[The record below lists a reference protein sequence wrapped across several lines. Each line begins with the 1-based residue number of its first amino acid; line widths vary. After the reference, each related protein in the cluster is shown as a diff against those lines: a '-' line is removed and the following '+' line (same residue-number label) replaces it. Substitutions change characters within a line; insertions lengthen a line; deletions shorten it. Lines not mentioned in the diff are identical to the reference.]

1 MSIFIIIIMCISVEK
16 SIRIKVIKVMETSI
30 LNRLDRTCE
39 KYADKVMFRDENNEI
54 TFAGFNRLTKAVGS
68 YLAGKVPCG
77 APVAVMSGRHI
88 NTPAC
93 FLGAVRAGC
102 FYAPMDGDM
111 PMARLNQ
118 ILGVIKAEYMLVD
131 RAHLETAQA
140 LSFDGEIIVA
150 EDILDTAPDEEL
162 LASRE
167 ATLQCTSPL
176 YVIFTS
182 GSTGVPKGVIT
193 SHQSL
198 MCYIDAVAKV
208 LSIDDSDVLGNQSP
222 LDYIAAIRDIYLP
235 VSFGAS
241 TYIIP
246 KNEFAVPTT
255 LFETLNREKITA
267 LCWSVAGV
275 ELPAKLGAFDVGKPE
290 YLKKLCFSGSV
301 MPCKYL
307 KIWQEHL
314 PDVLYVNQYGPTEA
328 TASCTYY
335 VVKEKVDDDTVLPI
349 GKPYDNYR
357 VLLLNEDNTATAQGE
372 IGEICVSGPIL
383 ALGYYGNT
391 EQTAKS
397 FIQNPLNDN
406 YRELIYKTGD
416 LGSFAP
422 DGTLLFHGRKDRQIK
437 HLGHRIEL
445 GEIEETAK
453 KIEGVADCCA
463 LYNKEKATLYLFYTG
478 QATSKEIVL
487 YFRQNMPAFM
497 VPRKLINLEALPA
510 LPNGKTDMQA
520 LKSYFK

>member
-1 MSIFIIIIMCISVEK
+1 
-16 SIRIKVIKVMETSI
+16 METSI
-30 LNRLDRTCE
+30 LQRLNRSCE
-39 KYADKVMFRDENNEI
+39 QYADKVMFKDEHSQI
-54 TFAGFNRLTKAVGS
+54 TFAEFNRLTKAVGS
-68 YLAGKVPCG
+68 YLAAKVPCG

-88 NTPAC
+88 LTPAC

-111 PMARLNQ
+111 PQARLNQ
-118 ILGVIKAEYMLVD
+118 ILGVIKAEFMLVD
-131 RAHLETAQA
+131 KAHLETAQS
-140 LSFDGEIIVA
+140 LDFNGELIVL
-150 EDILDTAPDEEL
+150 EDIADTEIDEALIE
-162 LASRE
+162 ARS
-167 ATLQCTSPL
+167 ATLTCTSPL

-193 SHQSL
+193 SHLSL

-208 LSIDDSDVLGNQSP
+208 LSINDTDICGNQSP
-222 LDYIAAIRDIYLP
+222 LDYIAAVRDIYFP

-255 LFETLNREKITA
+255 LFETLNREKITS

-275 ELPAKLGAFDVGKPE
+275 ELPAKLGAFDVSKPE

-314 PDVLYVNQYGPTEA
+314 PDVLYVNQYGPTES

-335 VVKEKVDDDTVLPI
+335 VVKEKVNDDSVLPI
-349 GKPYDNYR
+349 GTAYDNYR
-357 VLLLNEDNTATAQGE
+357 ILLLNEDNTATPMGE
-372 IGEICVSGPIL
+372 QGEICVTGPIL
-383 ALGYYGNT
+383 ALGYYGNP
-391 EQTAKS
+391 EQTAKTLM
-397 FIQNPLNDN
+397 QNPLNSN

-416 LGSFAP
+416 LGSFRE
-422 DGTLLFHGRKDRQIK
+422 DGILLFHGRKDRQIK

-453 KIEGVADCCA
+453 KIAGVTDCCS

-478 QATSKEIVL
+478 PATSKEIVL

-497 VPRKLINLEALPA
+497 VPRKLVNLEKLPT
-510 LPNGKTDMQA
+510 LPNGKTDMQT
-520 LKSYFK
+520 LKTYFK

>member
-1 MSIFIIIIMCISVEK
+1 
-16 SIRIKVIKVMETSI
+16 METSV
-30 LNRLDRTCE
+30 LNRLDRT
-39 KYADKVMFRDENNEI
+39 AAAFAGKVMFKDDSAQI
-54 TFAGFNRLTKAVGS
+54 TFGEFDRLTKAIGTF
-68 YLAGKVPCG
+68 LAGKLPAG
-77 APVAVMSGRHI
+77 APVAVMSGRHVL
-88 NTPAC
+88 TPAC

-111 PMARLNQ
+111 PKARLNQ
-118 ILGVIKAEYMLVD
+118 ILGVIKADYLLVD
-131 RAHLETAQA
+131 RAHLETAQS
-140 LSFDGEIIVA
+140 LDFNGEILVL
-150 EDILDTAPDEEL
+150 EDIRDTQPDEAL
-162 LASRE
+162 LSQRA
-167 ATLQCTSPL
+167 AALQCTSPL

-208 LSIDDSDVLGNQSP
+208 LSIDDTDTLGNQSP
-222 LDYIAAIRDIYLP
+222 LDYIAAVRDIYLP

-275 ELPAKLGAFDVGKPE
+275 ELPAKLGAFDVGKPA

-301 MPCKYL
+301 MPCRYL
-307 KIWQEHL
+307 KIWQENL

-335 VVKEKVDDDTVLPI
+335 VVNEKVDDDTVLPI
-349 GKPYDNYR
+349 GTPYDNYR
-357 VLLLNEDNTATAQGE
+357 VLLLNEDNTATPAGE
-372 IGEICVSGPIL
+372 TGEICVSGPIL
-383 ALGYYGNT
+383 ALGYYGNK
-391 EQTAKS
+391 EQTDKS

-416 LGSFAP
+416 LGHL
-422 DGTLLFHGRKDRQIK
+422 DENGVLHFHGRKDRQIK

-453 KIEGVADCCA
+453 KIAGVADCCA
-463 LYNKEKATLYLFYTG
+463 LYYKDKATLYLFYTG
-478 QATSKEIVL
+478 EATSKEIVL

-497 VPRKLINLEALPA
+497 VPRKLVNLEALPA
-510 LPNGKTDMQA
+510 LPNGKTDMQT
-520 LKSYFK
+520 LKGYFK

>member
-1 MSIFIIIIMCISVEK
+1 
-16 SIRIKVIKVMETSI
+16 METSI
-30 LNRLDRTCE
+30 LNRLDRTAVS
-39 KYADKVMFRDENNEI
+39 YADKVMFKDERSEI
-54 TFAGFNRLTKAVGS
+54 TFGDFNALTKAVGT
-68 YLAGKVPCG
+68 YLAQRIPAGQ
-77 APVAVMSGRHI
+77 PVAVMSGRHI
-88 NTPAC
+88 LTPAC

-111 PMARLNQ
+111 PQTRLNQ
-118 ILGVIKAEYMLVD
+118 IIGVIQARYMVVD
-131 RAHLETAQA
+131 KAHLAIAQA
-140 LSFDGEIIVA
+140 LSFDGEIIVF
-150 EDILDTAPDEEL
+150 EDIMNTAADEAL
-162 LASRE
+162 LASRA
-167 ATLQCTSPL
+167 ATLVCTSPL

-198 MCYIDAVAKV
+198 MCYIDAVGKV
-208 LSIDDSDVLGNQSP
+208 LSVNDGDVFGNQSP
-222 LDYIAAIRDIYLP
+222 LDYIAAVRDIYLP
-235 VSFGAS
+235 ITFGAS

-275 ELPAKLGAFDVGKPE
+275 ELPAKLGAFDVAKPE

-314 PDVLYVNQYGPTEA
+314 PEVLYVNQYGPTEA

-349 GKPYDNYR
+349 GTPYDNYR
-357 VLLLNEDNTATAQGE
+357 VMLLNDDNTPTPDGE
-372 IGEICVSGPIL
+372 MGEICVSGPIL
-383 ALGYYGNT
+383 ALGYYGNP

-397 FIQNPLNDN
+397 FMQNPLNRN

-416 LGSFAP
+416 LGSFGK
-422 DGTLLFHGRKDRQIK
+422 DGNLHFHGRKDRQIK

-445 GEIEETAK
+445 GEIEENARK
-453 KIEGVADCCA
+453 VEGVGDCCS
-463 LYNKEKATLYLFYTG
+463 LYHKDKATLYLFYTG
-478 QATSKEIVL
+478 DASAKDIVL
-487 YFRQNMPAFM
+487 FFRKNMPAFM
-497 VPRKLINLEALPA
+497 VPRKLINLEKLPT
-510 LPNGKTDMQA
+510 LPNGKTDMQT

>member
-1 MSIFIIIIMCISVEK
+1 
-16 SIRIKVIKVMETSI
+16 METSI
-30 LNRLDRTCE
+30 LCRLDRTAE
-39 KYADKVMFRDENNEI
+39 AYADKVMFRDEASEI
-54 TFAGFNRLTKAVGS
+54 TFGAFDRLTRSVGTF
-68 YLAGKVPCG
+68 LAQKIPAGS
-77 APVAVMSGRHI
+77 PVAVMSGRHI
-88 NTPAC
+88 LTPAC

-111 PMARLNQ
+111 PKARLNQ
-118 ILGVIKAEYMLVD
+118 IIGVIRADYMLVD
-131 RAHLETAQA
+131 RAHLESARSLDFA
-140 LSFDGEIIVA
+140 GEIIVF
-150 EDILDTAPDEEL
+150 EDICNTEPDEAL
-162 LASRE
+162 LAQRAS
-167 ATLQCTSPL
+167 TLACTSPL

-193 SHQSL
+193 SHLSL

-208 LSIDDSDVLGNQSP
+208 LSIDDTDVLGNQSP
-222 LDYIAAIRDIYLP
+222 LDYIAAVRDIYLP

-275 ELPAKLGAFDVGKPE
+275 EIPAKLGAFDVGKPE

-335 VVKEKVDDDTVLPI
+335 VVEEKVDDDTVLPI

-357 VLLLNEDNTATAQGE
+357 VFLLNEDNTPTKQGE
-372 IGEICVSGPIL
+372 QGEICVTGPIL
-383 ALGYYGNT
+383 ALGYYGNH
-391 EQTAKS
+391 EQTDKV
-397 FIQNPLNDN
+397 FMQNPLNDK

-416 LGSFAP
+416 LGSF
-422 DGTLLFHGRKDRQIK
+422 DENGVLHFHGRKDRQIK

-453 KIEGVADCCA
+453 KIAGVTDCCA
-463 LYNKEKATLYLFYTG
+463 LYYKEKATLYLFYTG
-478 QATSKEIVL
+478 DAGAKDITI

-497 VPRKLINLEALPA
+497 VPRKLVALEKLPA
-510 LPNGKTDMQA
+510 LPNGKTDMQT
-520 LKSYFK
+520 LKGYFK